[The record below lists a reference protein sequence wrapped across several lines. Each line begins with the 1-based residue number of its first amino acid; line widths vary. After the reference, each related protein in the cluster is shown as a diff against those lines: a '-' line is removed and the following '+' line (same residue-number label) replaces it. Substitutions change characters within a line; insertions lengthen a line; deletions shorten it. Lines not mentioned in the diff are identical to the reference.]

1 MKSVIVFACLLTVA
15 YALPQI
21 RDRDCPCQD
30 YDKCTTIGSYDHTVC
45 ICPSGDK
52 YLLSEEPYFNCTL
65 PQLNPCTE
73 DPCGNK
79 AVCVAA
85 QGGNAICICPFG
97 YSGDP
102 YVNCVKDCSDL
113 PCGTNAECEV
123 QHPSYVCK
131 CPSGY
136 SGDPY
141 VNCTVNCTKH
151 GLCGTNAECES
162 KGTHTICNCLSG
174 HKGDPYT
181 GKEINKLV

>member
-73 DPCGNK
+73 DPCGGK

-85 QGGNAICICPFG
+85 QGGNVAKLGPFVLRL
-97 YSGDP
+97 D
-102 YVNCVKDCSDL
+102 
-113 PCGTNAECEV
+113 
-123 QHPSYVCK
+123 
-131 CPSGY
+131 
-136 SGDPY
+136 
-141 VNCTVNCTKH
+141 
-151 GLCGTNAECES
+151 
-162 KGTHTICNCLSG
+162 TIG
-174 HKGDPYT
+174 HFPLKNGVST
-181 GKEINKLV
+181 FSRALQRNRVAT